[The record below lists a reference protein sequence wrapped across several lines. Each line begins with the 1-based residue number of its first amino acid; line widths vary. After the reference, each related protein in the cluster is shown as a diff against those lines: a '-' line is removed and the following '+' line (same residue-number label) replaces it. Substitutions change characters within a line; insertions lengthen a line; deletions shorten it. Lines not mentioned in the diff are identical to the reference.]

1 MPYSYKKSGTKWW
14 AVPFLSYADCVM
26 LCSKRETIRK
36 TIIFFSLPFPLFPL
50 KANSFVIRLKDGL
63 LFLILLPVYFPKIL
77 FVLSFLISSI
87 NFSKLRSNNLK
98 KKTIRYLYIYTFD
111 ICHFF
116 YFLRCR
122 KPRLNAQI
130 AAQQVAQQYVPP
142 PPPPKREK
150 TSFKSDEYINDSSN
164 DSCDVKSVSNTNS
177 QSVENLHTTATT
189 PTPTPTNNHVVIK
202 KEKNLSHSKKSAR

>member
-1 MPYSYKKSGTKWW
+1 MP
-14 AVPFLSYADCVM
+14 
-26 LCSKRETIRK
+26 
-36 TIIFFSLPFPLFPL
+36 FFF
-50 KANSFVIRLKDGL
+50 
-63 LFLILLPVYFPKIL
+63 
-77 FVLSFLISSI
+77 IS
-87 NFSKLRSNNLK
+87 
-98 KKTIRYLYIYTFD
+98 
-111 ICHFF
+111 
-116 YFLRCR
+116 LRCR

-164 DSCDVKSVSNTNS
+164 DSCGVKSVSNTNS

>member
-1 MPYSYKKSGTKWW
+1 MT
-14 AVPFLSYADCVM
+14 YA
-26 LCSKRETIRK
+26 I
-36 TIIFFSLPFPLFPL
+36 
-50 KANSFVIRLKDGL
+50 
-63 LFLILLPVYFPKIL
+63 
-77 FVLSFLISSI
+77 
-87 NFSKLRSNNLK
+87 
-98 KKTIRYLYIYTFD
+98 
-111 ICHFF
+111 FF